1 MDWISGMQKAIDYI
15 ENNITNE
22 LHYDEIAKIGCS
34 SSYHFQRVFSLL
46 CNCTLGEYIRNRRM
60 TLAGAELAAGKIK
73 VLDAAFKYGYDS
85 PDSFARAFV
94 KFHGITPSSARDP
107 GANLRAFS
115 RVSMKI
121 MMEGGS
127 MMDYKIEEKPE
138 MILTGYKRRFTG
150 TPAERFEQ
158 ECEFYVTT
166 RINQYILKGLAHD
179 CDTGYSI
186 MTNFDDEGYD
196 FYISSLL
203 NEWTR
208 NNLEK
213 ELGSAKEAGRF
224 KNITVPAQ
232 LYVICET
239 ERTKYPT
246 MLFMELRKRMVTEWL
261 PSSDYMLAEA
271 PEISVLHWFSPKNSG
286 NRYIELWIPVVK
298 RDV

>member
-73 VLDAAFKYGYDS
+73 VLEAAFKYGYDS
-85 PDSFARAFV
+85 PDSFSRAFV

-107 GANLRAFS
+107 GANLRTFS